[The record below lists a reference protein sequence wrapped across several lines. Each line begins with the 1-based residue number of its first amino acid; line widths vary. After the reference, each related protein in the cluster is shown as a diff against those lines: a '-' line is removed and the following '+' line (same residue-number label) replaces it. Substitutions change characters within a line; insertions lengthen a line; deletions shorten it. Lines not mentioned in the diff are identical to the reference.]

1 MTELPMEKI
10 ALIIAKK
17 ARLLALEAESLYVV
31 SSDPGVAREALE
43 RINESEQGLTFWI
56 DQLKKVAEK

>member
-1 MTELPMEKI
+1 MTELSMKQI

-17 ARLLALEAESLYVV
+17 ARLLALEAEALYVV
-31 SSDPGVAREALE
+31 SSDPGVSREALE